1 VHALP
6 RSSGSGRNPQD
17 DFEILLKVGWGTYG
31 DVYKARNKQT
41 GDLAAIKIIK
51 TEPEDDFST
60 IQQEILIVRSC
71 KHANI
76 VAYYGSYIRVNKL
89 WICMEFCGGGS
100 LQDAYSATGPL
111 SEAQIAYVCREMLQG
126 VDYLHAQRKMHRDIK
141 VSTLN
146 QM

>member
-1 VHALP
+1 MDP
-6 RSSGSGRNPQD
+6 PNPTFDFSTRNPQD

-51 TEPEDDFST
+51 TEPGENDDFST

-76 VAYYGSYIRVNKL
+76 VAYYGSYIR
-89 WICMEFCGGGS
+89 S
-100 LQDAYSATGPL
+100 
-111 SEAQIAYVCREMLQG
+111 
-126 VDYLHAQRKMHRDIK
+126 DYI
-141 VSTLN
+141 
-146 QM
+146 